1 MELEQLKSH
10 LSAGCTNV
18 SFISHIHVHFL
29 SSVTSLIVLLMLS
42 PPSLAFLPSLVPNVC
57 ILVGEFHSSVL
68 QKNAVRIFN
77 VSYNCGESIRLD

>member
-29 SSVTSLIVLLMLS
+29 FAVTSLIVLLMLS
-42 PPSLAFLPSLVPNVC
+42 PPSLAFLLKFPNVC
-57 ILVGEFHSSVL
+57 ILVGEFPSSVL
-68 QKNAVRIFN
+68 QRMQ
-77 VSYNCGESIRLD
+77 

>member
-18 SFISHIHVHFL
+18 SFLSHIHVHFL

-42 PPSLAFLPSLVPNVC
+42 LLSLAFLLKFPNVC
-57 ILVGEFHSSVL
+57 ILAGEFHSSVL
-68 QKNAVRIFN
+68 QRMQ
-77 VSYNCGESIRLD
+77 